1 MIEKTNSTNEPRAAI
16 LNKNVRFERG
26 CNAAIVQGIATTKN
40 KKRNLAGSFIAP
52 PTYYAV
58 SQHEKRALFVTV

>member
-1 MIEKTNSTNEPRAAI
+1 MNPE
-16 LNKNVRFERG
+16 LLFFNKNVRFERG
-26 CNAAIVQGIATTKN
+26 CNAAIVQGIGTTKN
-40 KKRNLAGSFIAP
+40 TKKNLAGSFIAP